1 MNIIEQQRSRAEIRW
16 ACQEIALRPITLTL
30 MGMGAIYRL
39 LFHHGSRDIYSFGPS
54 RKLAIFG
61 IIPRRGWESSAT
73 GRKDHFQMYY
83 LWVINR
89 VEVPGYLRFCSTNRD
104 GDKWPNIFF
113 FASFFDSLHQT
124 LKREKIQYKFCV
136 CNVCLCNSKVV
147 GLVLWDIFS

>member
-1 MNIIEQQRSRAEIRW
+1 MNIIEQQRSRAR
-16 ACQEIALRPITLTL
+16 
-30 MGMGAIYRL
+30 RL
-39 LFHHGSRDIYSFGPS
+39 DGLA
-54 RKLAIFG
+54 RKLHWGPLPSLWWEWAPFIDCFFTMGHGIFTLSVPQENWPFSG
-61 IIPRRGWESSAT
+61 LSQGEVERVLLL
-73 GRKDHFQMYY
+73 DHFQMYY

-113 FASFFDSLHQT
+113 FCFIFFDSLHQT

-147 GLVLWDIFS
+147 GFGGYFL